1 MCRICPRYAWGGVV
15 VSYKA
20 GLSEEYAPLKGYS
33 GCLFG
38 SEHIKLA
45 SEDWILRRVIL
56 TL

>member
-20 GLSEEYAPLKGYS
+20 GLIEEYAPLKGYS